1 MFGELLEGGTE
12 VVCEDVTS
20 TSSIIPTDEELEKF
34 YTALSECGKPAILS
48 IIPGHS
54 EAYIPV
60 QLKGAPAPL
69 SDLFKEEYLAAPY
82 TDLLDQC
89 DQCFDEIKIT
99 AEQARVI
106 EENTRSQAKSK
117 VWFQQRSIL

>member
-1 MFGELLEGGTE
+1 M
-12 VVCEDVTS
+12 
-20 TSSIIPTDEELEKF
+20 
-34 YTALSECGKPAILS
+34 
-48 IIPGHS
+48 
-54 EAYIPV
+54 

-117 VWFQQRSIL
+117 VWFQQRSGRITASKLKAAVHTNISQRTISVSNYVHLLP